1 AKLILGNTYMY
12 QKKVEKAQEV
22 FESLIKLAPEN
33 PEGYYRLG
41 LLLRLLKKYD
51 LALTNL
57 NKAMS
62 INPKL
67 MDVFTNIIL
76 VHAAKKDFE
85 TALLMCDDQLKNV
98 QDEPALKS
106 IVHNLKGE
114 LYLAQ
119 LETKEAEESFNAAL
133 KENPNFPQP
142 YYALAKIYLMEK
154 QEDKAIA
161 QYKAI
166 LGKNPNQA
174 GPHMLLGTIYDVQ
187 KRFDLAEK
195 HYSTALDIN
204 PDFSP
209 AANNLAYLLAK
220 QDKNMNKALSL
231 AQKAKEMLPNDP
243 KVMDTLGFIY
253 YKKGLYDSA
262 IAEFTDSLKKIPD
275 NAMVRFHLGLTY
287 YNKGDKD
294 LAKTEL
300 KKALDLD
307 QNFDKADEAREI
319 LSNF

>member
-1 AKLILGNTYMY
+1 MY
-12 QKKVEKAQEV
+12 QKKVKEAQEI

-33 PEGYYRLG
+33 PEGYFRLG

-76 VHAAKKDFE
+76 VHAAKKEFK
-85 TALLMCDDQLKNV
+85 TALLLCDDQLKNV
-98 QDEPALKS
+98 QDKPALKS
-106 IVHNLKGE
+106 ILHNLKGE

-119 LETKEAEESFNAAL
+119 LKTTDAEESFKAAL

-154 QEDKAIA
+154 QEDKAID

-166 LGKNPNQA
+166 LEKNPNQA

-195 HYSTALDIN
+195 HYNTALDIN

-220 QDKNMNKALSL
+220 QDKDMNKALSL
-231 AQKAKEMLPNDP
+231 AQKARETLPGDP
-243 KVMDTLGFIY
+243 KIMDTLGFIY
-253 YKKGLYDSA
+253 YKKGLYNSA

-287 YNKGDKD
+287 YKKGDKD
-294 LAKTEL
+294 RAKTEL

-307 QNFDKADEAREI
+307 QNFDKADEARQ
-319 LSNF
+319 LLKGF

>member
-1 AKLILGNTYMY
+1 
-12 QKKVEKAQEV
+12 
-22 FESLIKLAPEN
+22 
-33 PEGYYRLG
+33 
-41 LLLRLLKKYD
+41 
-51 LALTNL
+51 
-57 NKAMS
+57 
-62 INPKL
+62 
-67 MDVFTNIIL
+67 
-76 VHAAKKDFE
+76 
-85 TALLMCDDQLKNV
+85 
-98 QDEPALKS
+98 
-106 IVHNLKGE
+106 
-114 LYLAQ
+114 
-119 LETKEAEESFNAAL
+119 
-133 KENPNFPQP
+133 NPNFPQP

-154 QEDKAIA
+154 QEDKAID

-166 LGKNPNQA
+166 LEKNPNQA

-187 KRFDLAEK
+187 KQFDLAEK
-195 HYSTALDIN
+195 HYSMALDIN

-231 AQKAKEMLPNDP
+231 AQKAKETLPNDP
-243 KVMDTLGFIY
+243 KIMDTLGFIY

-275 NAMVRFHLGLTY
+275 NAMVRFHLGMTY

-294 LAKTEL
+294 RAKTEL
-300 KKALDLD
+300 KKALDLN

>member
-1 AKLILGNTYMY
+1 MATRPRNGCLVVATRRRQVHRRHGAFIFYDQVLASAALGNPD
-12 QKKVEKAQEV
+12 AQEERALSRDLRKPQDAV
-22 FESLIKLAPEN
+22 
-33 PEGYYRLG
+33 LG
-41 LLLRLLKKYD
+41 EPPSSQD
-51 LALTNL
+51 LHIGATF
-57 NKAMS
+57 
-62 INPKL
+62 
-67 MDVFTNIIL
+67 DR
-76 VHAAKKDFE
+76 
-85 TALLMCDDQLKNV
+85 
-98 QDEPALKS
+98 EP
-106 IVHNLKGE
+106 
-114 LYLAQ
+114 
-119 LETKEAEESFNAAL
+119 
-133 KENPNFPQP
+133 
-142 YYALAKIYLMEK
+142 
-154 QEDKAIA
+154 
-161 QYKAI
+161 
-166 LGKNPNQA
+166 
-174 GPHMLLGTIYDVQ
+174 GTIYDAQ
-187 KRFDLAEK
+187 KQFDLAEK

-307 QNFDKADEAREI
+307 QNFDKADEARKI
-319 LSNF
+319 LSSFQKIGNRN